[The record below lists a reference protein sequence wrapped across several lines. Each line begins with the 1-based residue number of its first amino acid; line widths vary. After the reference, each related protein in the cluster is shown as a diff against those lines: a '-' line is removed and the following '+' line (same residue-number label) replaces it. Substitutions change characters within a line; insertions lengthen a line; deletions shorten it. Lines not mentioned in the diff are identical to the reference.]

1 MQKVGERPTN
11 EMKTGFIKATVKVL
25 WPEVEDEKCSFSFGV
40 YDFEGEEPMDFMARQ
55 IAYAM
60 RFIGHELI
68 LRNAADWLLEPHELG
83 ADAPIF
89 LRPEKGHKKIGASGP
104 ECVDNKAYCLIIE
117 YGVNENEIADDFN
130 PQLFANGVDTFLK

>member
-1 MQKVGERPTN
+1 MGEIPTN

-25 WPEVEDEKCSFSFGV
+25 WPEAEEKKASSSFGV
-40 YDFEGEEPMDFMARQ
+40 YDFEDEEPMNFMARQ

-60 RFIGHELI
+60 KLVDHELI

-83 ADAPIF
+83 ADDPIF
-89 LRPEKGHKKIGASGP
+89 LRPEKGHKKIVASGQ

-117 YGVNENEIADDFN
+117 YGINENETADDFN
-130 PQLFANGVDTFLK
+130 PQLFANWVDTFLK